1 MKTKL
6 STPFLAIAFSLSS
19 TIALIALTNEASAN
33 EISSTTDVIVSQTD
47 CVVSDQE
54 VSIVGGAVGGTV
66 GGVGGAIVGNMVGGK
81 TGGWIGGLIGSA
93 VGGAV
98 GSKGRTTYD
107 CSVVVENQGNP
118 TLVRSV
124 THKEVKK
131 GNKIKLHT
139 LSGDKFHISSILN

>member
-19 TIALIALTNEASAN
+19 TIALVSLTNEASAS

-47 CVVSDQE
+47 CVVSEQE
-54 VSIVGGAVGGTV
+54 ISIVGGAVGGTV
-66 GGVGGAIVGNMVGGK
+66 GGVGGAVVGSMIGGR
-81 TGGWIGGLIGSA
+81 TGGWIGGL

-98 GSKGRTTYD
+98 GGSVGSKGRSTYD
-107 CSVVVENQGNP
+107 CSVVVDNGDTP

-131 GNKIKLHT
+131 GDTVQLHT
-139 LSGDKFHISSILN
+139 LTDGTFHISNK